1 MTQPVTPYVAALLRE
16 RAALEQH
23 GKTDRV
29 ADVDAELARVGYQP
43 QDRHAPPAETAA
55 DTPTPRGRRRA

>member
-1 MTQPVTPYVAALLRE
+1 MTEPSAYVSALLRE

-23 GKTDRV
+23 GKKDRV

-43 QDRHAPPAETAA
+43 AERQAPPVETTAQ
-55 DTPTPRGRRRA
+55 TPAPKGRRRA